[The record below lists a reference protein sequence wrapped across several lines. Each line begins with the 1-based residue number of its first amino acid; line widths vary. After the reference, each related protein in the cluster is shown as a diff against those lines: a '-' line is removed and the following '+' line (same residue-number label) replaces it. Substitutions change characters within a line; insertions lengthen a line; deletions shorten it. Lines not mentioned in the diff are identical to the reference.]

1 MKNEMNTDF
10 QYCKIPYGEDVLA
23 VLGSDGIRE
32 YGADKKGEISRRQ
45 HFHNL
50 MEIAVCRWGIGEVMI
65 DGRSYP
71 YEQGDIMVIPQNCSH
86 TIVSRKST
94 KSFWE
99 FLYIKPSVFLEICYP
114 EGNRKKER
122 FLQDVEYRPF
132 VKKGGDAACL
142 IAEIGLIMD
151 QFRLKEY
158 EYQNCVKGLLF
169 AVLMEIVKINRKDS
183 EKPEFAEMS
192 NMSGIRIL
200 GMAFEYIEENL
211 EKELSV
217 SEIAKAAYVS
227 ETYLRRLFAECCAL
241 SPAQY
246 IKMVRIDAACKLLKQ
261 GDANINEVAYK
272 VGYSNVSTFIN
283 NFKQITGKTP
293 KQWNRK

>member
-1 MKNEMNTDF
+1 
-10 QYCKIPYGEDVLA
+10 
-23 VLGSDGIRE
+23 
-32 YGADKKGEISRRQ
+32 
-45 HFHNL
+45 
-50 MEIAVCRWGIGEVMI
+50 
-65 DGRSYP
+65 
-71 YEQGDIMVIPQNCSH
+71 
-86 TIVSRKST
+86 
-94 KSFWE
+94 
-99 FLYIKPSVFLEICYP
+99 
-114 EGNRKKER
+114 
-122 FLQDVEYRPF
+122 
-132 VKKGGDAACL
+132 
-142 IAEIGLIMD
+142 
-151 QFRLKEY
+151 
-158 EYQNCVKGLLF
+158 
-169 AVLMEIVKINRKDS
+169 
-183 EKPEFAEMS
+183 
-192 NMSGIRIL
+192 
-200 GMAFEYIEENL
+200 MAFEYIEENL